1 MYQKAI
7 RTGSEATPET
17 LRKIGTETWPSV
29 GKAFDPTHIEAGRLL
44 GVARAIQNLRRTR
57 ASLFG
62 GGIFSDPAWD
72 VLLTL
77 YIARLE
83 QIRLKVSN
91 LLEESGVPSTTG
103 LRWLCAL
110 TEKGLVTRKAN
121 PMDARSSFVEL
132 TDVGALTMSSYIYE
146 FRARMI
152 LVGNTIG

>member
-1 MYQKAI
+1 MYQEAI
-7 RTGSEATPET
+7 RTGSGATTVSP
-17 LRKIGTETWPSV
+17 RKTGTETFPSV
-29 GKAFDPTHIEAGRLL
+29 AKAFDPTHVETGRLL
-44 GVARAIQNLRRTR
+44 GVARAIQSLRRTR
-57 ASLFG
+57 AGLFG
-62 GGIFSDPAWD
+62 VGLFSDPAWD

-110 TEKGLVTRKAN
+110 TERGLVTRNAN
-121 PMDARSSFVEL
+121 PVDARSSFVEL